1 MVFRGRFHRGL
12 VVVLLPP
19 RQERILRRSMEARI
33 RQLGDC
39 PRMPIRRRFSMRRST
54 RISDTRRRI
63 RRGHSRIQML
73 HNMRMLVLGMG
84 PGLGPGQG
92 RAVIV
97 LPRFLRRFQLLLR
110 RQLASIGRMSLP
122 PLSHQAVR

>member
-12 VVVLLPP
+12 VVVVLPP

-33 RQLGDC
+33 RQLGGC
-39 PRMPIRRRFSMRRST
+39 PRMPTRRRFSMRRST
-54 RISDTRRRI
+54 RISDTRRRT

-84 PGLGPGQG
+84 LGQG

-110 RQLASIGRMSLP
+110 RQLASIGRMSLR